1 MPRGK
6 EKTAKEIAELYKT
19 VELLE
24 KERESLNE
32 IKEQKQELAKAQ
44 AMAKNE
50 KIKQEL
56 MQELAEIKDENKAQ
70 KTALTKELNKVKKQI
85 KWHEFYSTTYGRED
99 HTNGLAMQLFG
110 KRQKD
115 LTEEE
120 KAEYNRIT
128 TRKSRERRK
137 REAKK

>member
-6 EKTAKEIAELYKT
+6 EKTAKE
-19 VELLE
+19 
-24 KERESLNE
+24 
-32 IKEQKQELAKAQ
+32 
-44 AMAKNE
+44 
-50 KIKQEL
+50 
-56 MQELAEIKDENKAQ
+56 LAEIKDENKAK

-85 KWHEFYSTTYGRED
+85 KWHEFYSTTYGYKD
-99 HTNGLAMQLFG
+99 HTDGFSMQLFG

-128 TRKSRERRK
+128 TRKSRER
-137 REAKK
+137 KKEQQQ